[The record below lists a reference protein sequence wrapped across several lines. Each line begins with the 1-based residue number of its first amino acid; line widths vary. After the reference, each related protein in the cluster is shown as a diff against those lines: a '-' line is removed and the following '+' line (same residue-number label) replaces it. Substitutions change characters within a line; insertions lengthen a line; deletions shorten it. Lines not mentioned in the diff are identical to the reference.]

1 MIGKS
6 LLHAPNDPLYCYCPP
21 GVCQA
26 PKGFRGPCRRY
37 SDAVKDA
44 ETEYQSWI
52 ALLQSSRYPAWLTH
66 KVTLDG
72 TTYIV
77 KPDVRLTDLP
87 FKKDN

>member
-52 ALLQSSRYPAWLTH
+52 AEPRAPRDVLDRCPDCVWLGKSICTH
-66 KVTLDG
+66 
-72 TTYIV
+72 
-77 KPDVRLTDLP
+77 
-87 FKKDN
+87 KKDN